1 MFDIHE
7 NGTCDLDDTFDS
19 RTGKGGVGFAIWGH
33 GGNILGAE
41 ALPVAV
47 STSAEVA
54 EALGFRSPSV
64 GCGSK

>member
-1 MFDIHE
+1 M
-7 NGTCDLDDTFDS
+7 TSTFDS
-19 RTGKGGVGFAIWGH
+19 RTGKGGVGFVIRDH
-33 GGNILGAE
+33 RGNILGAE